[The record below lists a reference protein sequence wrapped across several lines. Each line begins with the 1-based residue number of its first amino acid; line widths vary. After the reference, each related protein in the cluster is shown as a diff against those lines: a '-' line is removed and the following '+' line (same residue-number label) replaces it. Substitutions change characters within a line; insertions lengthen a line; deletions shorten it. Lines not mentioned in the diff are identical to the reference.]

1 MVTSSMTDAIP
12 SVSATGP
19 VAKRPATVCPIDNI
33 LIADCHFHNYPCTKA
48 LASIK
53 VSKAIHVSTQ
63 FRA

>member
-19 VAKRPATVCPIDNI
+19 VAKRPATVSPIDNI

-48 LASIK
+48 LASINI
-53 VSKAIHVSTQ
+53 SKAIHP
-63 FRA
+63 